1 MSRIQEISAAIENG
15 KAKLIEGLVQD
26 ALDEGE
32 NPNSILDDA
41 MIAAMGTIGAKFQ
54 ANEVFVPEML
64 VAAKT
69 MKKGV
74 EILRPHLKSGSLGKL
89 GKYIIGTV
97 AGDLHD
103 IGKNL
108 VALMIESSGFEV
120 IDLGVD
126 VPPEKFVEALNEHP
140 DCKIVGASALLTT
153 TMESLKSTVDAIH
166 AAGYKDKVKI
176 MVGGAPVTEEFA
188 AQIGADAYTPDAGSA
203 ASKAIELVS

>member
-1 MSRIQEISAAIENG
+1 MSKIQEIAVAIESG
-15 KAKLIEGLVQD
+15 KVKLIEGLVQD
-26 ALDEGE
+26 AIDAGE
-32 NPNSILDDA
+32 NPNEILDEG
-41 MIAAMGTIGAKFQ
+41 MIAAMGNIGAKFQ
-54 ANEVFVPEML
+54 ANEVFVPELL

-74 EILRPHLKSGSLGKL
+74 DVLRPHLASGSLGKL

-108 VALMIESSGFEV
+108 VALMVELAGFEV

-126 VPPEKFVEALNEHP
+126 VPPERFVEALNEYP

-153 TMESLKSTVDAIH
+153 TMGALKSTVDAIH
-166 AAGYKDKVKI
+166 ASEYKDKVKV
-176 MVGGAPVTEEFA
+176 MVGGAPVTQEFA
-188 AQIGADAYTPDAGSA
+188 DQIGADAYTPDAGSA
-203 ASKAIELVS
+203 ASKAVELVS

>member
-1 MSRIQEISAAIENG
+1 MSKIQEIATAVETG
-15 KAKLIEGLVQD
+15 KVKLIEGLVQEAID
-26 ALDEGE
+26 AGE
-32 NPNSILDDA
+32 NPNAILDEG
-41 MIAAMGTIGAKFQ
+41 MISAMGIIGAKFQ
-54 ANEVFVPEML
+54 RNEVFVPEML

-74 EILRPHLKSGSLGKL
+74 EILRPHLASGSLGKL

-108 VALMIESSGFEV
+108 VALMVESAGFEV

-126 VPPEKFVEALNEHP
+126 VPADKFVDALNEHP

-153 TMESLKSTVDAIH
+153 TMEALRSTVEAIH
-166 AAGYKDKVKI
+166 AGGYKDKVKI
-176 MVGGAPVTEEFA
+176 MIGGAPVTQEFA
-188 AQIGADAYTPDAGSA
+188 DQIGADAYAPDAGSA
-203 ASKAIELVS
+203 ASKAVELVS